1 MVLYHKSIKF
11 KVNFYTNTFV
21 EGISTVIA
29 KAELCLMDSIFLVKI
44 VIKSFIVSNI
54 AVIEIDLTKDL

>member
-1 MVLYHKSIKF
+1 MA
-11 KVNFYTNTFV
+11 
-21 EGISTVIA
+21 TVIA